1 MKLFTLLVLLCF
13 MAGWSY
19 GQQKTAGS
27 IKGTVVDAQNK
38 LPLPD
43 ATVTVLSRDDSAAV
57 GFAVAAKTGAF
68 EIKNIPAGQFIFTI
82 SFTGYAPFIKNIEIN
97 ASLSV
102 INLDSVM
109 LQTDTNMLAGVV
121 ITAPPITVKQDTVE
135 FRAGSF
141 KTLPN
146 ATAEDLLKKLPG
158 VEVDKEGNV
167 TAQGEPI
174 TKIYV
179 DGKEFFSNDPKLAT
193 KNLSADLIESVQV
206 FDDMSDQAK
215 FTRIDDGSRTRTIN
229 IKLKKDRKK
238 GIFGRVN
245 AGIGSS
251 DRYEGNASFN
261 TFKDNTQLS
270 ILGGANNI
278 NRQGYSFNDLISS
291 MGGMSNF
298 NTRGGGRGGPGQG
311 SAGNGNTKSWSTGV
325 NFRDVWGP
333 KLQVSGNYFVSKSN
347 NTTENKSYRQ
357 NFFPNDSVAFADE
370 ISYRKNINLNH
381 RIGLR
386 LEYQIDSM
394 NSVLITPSISWQQ
407 SESQSIDS
415 LRTRATS
422 PKFNYTA
429 IRGTLNRFNE
439 RDGMS
444 LGNNLLFRHR
454 FRKPGRTFTIGW
466 TTALNESDGEGSNMS
481 PYYFYNPDSTIKRID
496 DRRQRNEQKTKS
508 FNNTISAS
516 VTEMVDV
523 DKILEVNYAYTTN
536 KSLSDRDTYDYD
548 STSGEFNSINKP

>member
-1 MKLFTLLVLLCF
+1 MKLCSLLVLFCLAAFC
-13 MAGWSY
+13 AHS
-19 GQQKTAGS
+19 QQKTAGS
-27 IKGTVVDAQNK
+27 IKGTVVDVQNR

-43 ATVTVLSRDDSAAV
+43 ATITVLAREDSTAV

-82 SFTGYAPFIKNIEIN
+82 SFTGYSPFVKNIEITP
-97 ASLSV
+97 SLSA
-102 INLDSVM
+102 INFDTVF
-109 LQTDTNMLAGVV
+109 LQTDTSMLQGVV

-135 FRAGSF
+135 FRASSF

-193 KNLSADLIESVQV
+193 KNLTADLIESVQV
-206 FDDMSDQAK
+206 FDELSDQAK

-245 AGIGSS
+245 AGMGTS
-251 DRYEGNASFN
+251 DRYEGSASLNMFR
-261 TFKDNTQLS
+261 DDRQLS

-278 NRQGYSFNDLISS
+278 NRQGYTFNDLISS
-291 MGGMSNF
+291 MGGMGGFQGN
-298 NTRGGGRGGPGQG
+298 RGGGARGPGNG
-311 SAGNGNTKSWSTGV
+311 SAGNGNTNSWSTGI

-333 KLQVSGNYFVSKSN
+333 KFQVSGNYFVSKSSNVN
-347 NTTENKSYRQ
+347 NSKSYRQ
-357 NFFPNDSVAFADE
+357 NFFPNDSVSFADE
-370 ISYRKNINLNH
+370 ISYRKNDNLNH

-394 NSVLITPSISWQQ
+394 NSVLLTPNINIQR
-407 SESQSIDS
+407 SESESLDS
-415 LRTRATS
+415 LITRATS

-429 IRGTLNRFNE
+429 ITGTLDRNND
-439 RDGMS
+439 RDGVSMS
-444 LGNNLLFRHR
+444 NNLLFRHR

-466 TTALNESDGEGSNMS
+466 STSLNESDGEGFNIS
-481 PYYFYNPDSTIKRID
+481 PYRFYDPDGNLDRLN
-496 DRRQRNEQKTKS
+496 DRRQRNDQLAK
-508 FNNTISAS
+508 
-516 VTEMVDV
+516 
-523 DKILEVNYAYTTN
+523 
-536 KSLSDRDTYDYD
+536 
-548 STSGEFNSINKP
+548 